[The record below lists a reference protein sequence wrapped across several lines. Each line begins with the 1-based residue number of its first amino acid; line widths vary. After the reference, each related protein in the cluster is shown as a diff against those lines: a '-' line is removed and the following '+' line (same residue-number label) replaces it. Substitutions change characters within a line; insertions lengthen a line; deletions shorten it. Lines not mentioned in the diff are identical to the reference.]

1 MRREARILRKMR
13 DDGGDVEALMGLVL
27 DFVIV
32 EDCARSCGN
41 LGHDICE
48 MGGIIPTDELLNESD
63 LRTFA
68 GDDQVSRVARPRFS
82 VSCRD
87 EDQVNGVLAN
97 RPARKFNIGA
107 IREECRVPGSKRL
120 IIRAG
125 VPPLMVF
132 DAGWQFPILQSLA
145 GRPEVEI
152 QLDINCRECR
162 IEPAINKYEAC
173 LTRI

>member
-13 DDGGDVEALMGLVL
+13 VDDGNVETPIGLVL

-68 GDDQVSRVARPRFS
+68 GDDQVSRVARPR
-82 VSCRD
+82 VTISCRN
-87 EDQVNGVLAN
+87 EDRSEERRVG
-97 RPARKFNIGA
+97 K
-107 IREECRVPGSKRL
+107 ECRSRWSP
-120 IIRAG
+120 
-125 VPPLMVF
+125 
-132 DAGWQFPILQSLA
+132 
-145 GRPEVEI
+145 
-152 QLDINCRECR
+152 
-162 IEPAINKYEAC
+162 YH
-173 LTRI
+173 